1 MCIRDR
7 PIEGEDLEVTLS
19 YNARPK
25 GYDIDDLRLLIKTS
39 DGRVAADDQFTS
51 SGYSQLYYQSVYS
64 PLEYES
70 TNETTVMVRLSA
82 AQLENVDWVEVEIV
96 AKSVLNGGLEGM
108 LGINGDRIGFGLT
121 VIGAHELLPNN
132 GPIVS
137 MLSGPIGG
145 ENFTENITIEL
156 SVEDLE
162 NDSVVLAI
170 RLINEN
176 YSVDLG
182 DCAIATTSMFNMS
195 CSVDISKELIPRK
208 VNRHDW
214 MFEVVV
220 VDDNVSIW
228 TSVGITQF
236 QTENFT
242 IWWENP
248 AFVEPDVWLPS
259 EDVIENKRND
269 ALLLGVF
276 GIVIG
281 VLVAASVMFR
291 RVGVDWSEGV
301 KPPFTEKE

>member
-1 MCIRDR
+1 
-7 PIEGEDLEVTLS
+7 
-19 YNARPK
+19 
-25 GYDIDDLRLLIKTS
+25 
-39 DGRVAADDQFTS
+39 
-51 SGYSQLYYQSVYS
+51 
-64 PLEYES
+64 
-70 TNETTVMVRLSA
+70 
-82 AQLENVDWVEVEIV
+82 
-96 AKSVLNGGLEGM
+96 
-108 LGINGDRIGFGLT
+108 
-121 VIGAHELLPNN
+121 
-132 GPIVS
+132 

-145 ENFTENITIEL
+145 ENYTENITIEL

-182 DCAIATTSMFNMS
+182 DCAIATTSMFNMN

-220 VDDNVSIW
+220 VDDNTSIW